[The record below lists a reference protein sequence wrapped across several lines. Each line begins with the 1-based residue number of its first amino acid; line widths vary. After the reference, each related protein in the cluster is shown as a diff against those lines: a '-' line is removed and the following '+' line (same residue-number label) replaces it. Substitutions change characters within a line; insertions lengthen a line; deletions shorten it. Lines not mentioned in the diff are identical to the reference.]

1 MYSPVML
8 TVASAEFAA
17 EKLNQKPIYSKLAI
31 NQYRTLGLNIS
42 NNLLVKD
49 VMKQPITFTSNILL
63 INALKTIKKE
73 GHTTY
78 PVVDDNNKLLGIIKK
93 DDIKDALRDNNK
105 DYIDVTKIL
114 DTTPPT
120 VYENEDLYIAFF
132 RIHENSEDCAIVI
145 DNEKNVLGII
155 SRKDILNENE

>member
-1 MYSPVML
+1 
-8 TVASAEFAA
+8 
-17 EKLNQKPIYSKLAI
+17 
-31 NQYRTLGLNIS
+31 
-42 NNLLVKD
+42 
-49 VMKQPITFTSNILL
+49 MKQPITFTSNILL